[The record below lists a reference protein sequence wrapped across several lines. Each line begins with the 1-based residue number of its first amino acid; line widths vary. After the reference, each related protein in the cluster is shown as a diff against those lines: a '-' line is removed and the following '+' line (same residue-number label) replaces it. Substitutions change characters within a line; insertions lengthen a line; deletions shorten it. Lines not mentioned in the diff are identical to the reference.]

1 MEKDVLGGVWPEW
14 EIVRRIGRG
23 SFGDVYEAVR
33 RDHGVESKAA
43 VKVISIPQNEQE
55 LVSLRSEG
63 LSRNATRTY
72 LEGVVNDFVSEIQ
85 LMESFKGVQNIVSV
99 EDYKV
104 VEKVAEMGWTI
115 YIRMELLTPL
125 TSYICDRTLRE
136 EEVIKLGCDICTAL
150 ELCAKRN
157 VIHRDIKPENIF
169 INDFGDFKLGD
180 FGIARKLENVSGSLS
195 QKGTYSYMA
204 PEVEKGTRY
213 DATVDLYSLGLVL
226 YRFSNRNR
234 LPFLDTQRQMISPN
248 ERMAALR
255 RRLDGEQLPAPCDAS
270 PALSQI
276 ILRACAYEPGERF
289 ASATEMK
296 RALREAAEGT
306 YRSYTDDLSKTV
318 SVRKTS
324 GKNSD
329 TKTQIHRFSE
339 EVEDGDKR
347 VDTFGEKR
355 KLGGLK
361 IAAIIL
367 AAAVVTGGG
376 GIAIGHSLSEE
387 KETKTQSE
395 SSESKEDISQDES
408 EVSAQEGETPKP
420 EAPQE
425 DASASKPEL
434 TQAAQPEPMQAAQPE
449 PEPEVPV
456 ETVTPAAQVSQEVK
470 AVPVAPAVLPVSMDA
485 IANVTATSYL
495 AEPEYGLSHDP
506 YCVVDGSL
514 SSVWV
519 ENAVGQGEGES
530 ITLQLDGIYQV
541 SGFTIH
547 AGHQE
552 SWDLY
557 DKNSRPASLL
567 VRFSNETSSSQSV
580 SLEDYFGQQQITFP
594 SPVET
599 SSVTFVIESVYPG
612 YKYQDTVISEIS
624 LF

>member
-248 ERMAALR
+248 ERMTALR

-339 EVEDGDKR
+339 EVEE

-376 GIAIGHSLSEE
+376 GIAIGHSLSKE

-434 TQAAQPEPMQAAQPE
+434 TQAAQSEPMQAAQPE

-485 IANVTATSYL
+485 ITNVTATSYL

-506 YCVVDGSL
+506 YCVIDGSL

-530 ITLQLDGIYQV
+530 ITFQLDGIYQV